1 MLGLIGIILAL
12 IVLISMAYRGH
23 SVLVAA
29 PIAASIAVVFAGMP
43 LLASYPQVFM
53 PALGGFVISFFPLFI
68 TGAVF
73 GKLMSETGYAQAIS
87 TAIVERLGADRA
99 VLATVVTGAILT
111 YGGISVFVV
120 AFGLFPIARELFRAA
135 DIPRRLIPA
144 TMALGCFT
152 FTMSA
157 LPGSPQV
164 QNTIPTAY
172 FGTTTFAAPL
182 AGLVASVLIFTLGYM
197 WIMYRVRRLQKRG
210 ETFESMRT
218 GERKRRFFGKKR
230 QATVA
235 SSGGHANSSAT
246 TTTLTKERPQSGATV
261 ENDLPERPPQN
272 AIIAIIPLVLV
283 IGLNL
288 ALSQWLLPAMNADYL
303 ETDEYGNTT
312 ISQVAG
318 LWSVVVA
325 ILVAIAFIFVVN
337 MKSGRQLVDSVH
349 EGAKNSVVPIF
360 STASEVGFGSVV
372 AAMPAFLVIRD
383 GLLSMSGNPL
393 VTTSVAT
400 TTLAGITGSASGG
413 MSIALEAF
421 GENLRTMAV
430 DQGVSLELMHRMTSI
445 AAGGLDTLPH
455 SGAIVTLFLICG
467 VTHRQGYKDFGM
479 VTIVIP
485 LLVVPVL
492 ILLAMAGLL

>member
-1 MLGLIGIILAL
+1 MLGLIGILLAL

-29 PIAASIAVVFAGMP
+29 PIAASIAVAFAGMP
-43 LLASYPQVFM
+43 LLANYTQVFM

-87 TAIVERLGADRA
+87 DAIISRLGADRA
-99 VLATVVTGAILT
+99 VLATAVTGAILT

-144 TMALGCFT
+144 AMALGCFT

-164 QNTIPTAY
+164 QNAIPSSY

-182 AGLVASVLIFTLGYM
+182 AGLVASVMIFTLGYM
-197 WIMYRVRRLQKRG
+197 WITYRVRTLKKRG
-210 ETFESMRT
+210 ETFEYMVSGRS
-218 GERKRRFFGKKR
+218 KRRFFGKKR
-230 QATVA
+230 RAASQA
-235 SSGGHANSSAT
+235 SSGGADSAAT
-246 TTTLTKERPQSGATV
+246 TTTLTKERPPSDAV
-261 ENDLPERPPQN
+261 VDEPDRPRRDPL
-272 AIIAIIPLVLV
+272 IAITPLVLV
-283 IGLNL
+283 IGINL
-288 ALSQWLLPAMNADYL
+288 TLSQWVLPAMDASYL
-303 ETDEYGNTT
+303 ETDEYGNTS
-312 ISQVAG
+312 ISEVAG
-318 LWSVVVA
+318 LWAVVIA
-325 ILVAIAFIFVVN
+325 ILVAIAFIFIVN
-337 MKSGRQLVDSVH
+337 MKSARELVDSVH
-349 EGAKNSVVPIF
+349 DGAKSCVVPIF
-360 STASEVGFGSVV
+360 STASEVGFGAVV
-372 AAMPAFLVIRD
+372 AAMPAFRIVRD

-400 TTLAGITGSASGG
+400 TTLAGITASASGG
-413 MSIALEAF
+413 MSIALDAF
-421 GENLRTMAV
+421 GENLRTMAM
-430 DQGVSLELMHRMTSI
+430 DQGVSLELMHRVTSI

-455 SGAIVTLFLICG
+455 SGAVITLFLICG

-485 LLVVPVL
+485 LLTVAL
-492 ILLAMAGLL
+492 IILLATAGLL